1 MTEMVFAFLEKVGF
15 NHPLHPALT
24 HLPMGAVMAAFFFV
38 LIGSILKKNE
48 FFVSTTHCLGLGLL
62 TVIPTAIAG
71 YMDWQHSFD
80 GEWETAIIIKIILA
94 ILLTLFLALAFNV
107 SRKQNTKKT
116 SLLVLIGCC
125 LACAIGLGFT
135 GGELLYG

>member
-1 MTEMVFAFLEKVGF
+1 MTEMIFAFLEKIGF
-15 NHPLHPALT
+15 AHPIHPALT

-38 LIGSILKKNE
+38 LIGIFFKKND
-48 FFVSTTHCLGLGLL
+48 FFVSTTHCLGLGLA
-62 TVIPTAIAG
+62 TVVPTAIAG

-80 GEWETAIIIKIILA
+80 GEWETAIIVKIVLA
-94 ILLTLFLALAFNV
+94 ILLTLFLALAFNQ
-107 SRKQNTKKT
+107 SRKQDTKKMP
-116 SLLVLIGCC
+116 LFVLIGLC